1 MNKYRDDSFKTYKY
15 DQKISISRHKV
26 SSPKEMLLI
35 NLYLKIES
43 RK

>member
-1 MNKYRDDSFKTYKY
+1 MNKSRDDSFKTYNY
-15 DQKISISRHKV
+15 DQIISIRRHKV

-35 NLYLKIES
+35 DLYLKIES